1 MEDQRLRPLSRALRL
16 SNKDQGEQE
25 VSLVETGFGRVDDNG
40 NIYVVDA
47 GVERLIG
54 SQPELSPADAL
65 ALYVKKYEDL
75 AASVRL
81 LEQRVKA
88 KADAKSINK
97 SAEKI
102 IADLKEPLAIGDI
115 QSLRERVL
123 AVQASISSLLAESA
137 EKHAEEV
144 KAALA
149 AREEIV
155 LQAEKIAAQDPQ
167 KTNYKQASAK
177 MIELFTAWQ
186 GLQKSSAK
194 VSKKA
199 GDDLWHRFSKAR
211 NTFDSNKRS
220 YFSTQDVLVKASK
233 NAKTDL
239 VAKAEALVEKGA
251 EASIAYRDLLT
262 AWKALPKTKTKADDS
277 LWARFK
283 AAGDAIYAAKSAKVE
298 ADNVEFSANLTVKL
312 ALLEEAEK
320 IDVTNL
326 EAAKSAMKSIQ
337 ARWEKAGKVPRDAM
351 RSTEDRLKAVEL
363 KIKGVE
369 QENWRKTD
377 PATIDRTNSVRSQ
390 LEAAIAKLESELAQ
404 AHQSGDAG
412 KIAKATEA
420 LETKKAWLAVVIA
433 NA

>member
-1 MEDQRLRPLSRALRL
+1 M
-16 SNKDQGEQE
+16 
-25 VSLVETGFGRVDDNG
+25 SLVETGFGRVDDNG

-54 SQPELSPADAL
+54 SQPELTPENAF
-65 ALYVKKYEDL
+65 ALYVKKYDDL

-102 IADLKEPLAIGDI
+102 IVDLKEPMAIGDLA
-115 QSLRERVL
+115 SLRERVN
-123 AVQASISSLLAESA
+123 AVQISIASLLAESV

-144 KAALA
+144 KAALI

-167 KTNYKQASAK
+167 KTNYKLASAK
-177 MIELFTAWQ
+177 MLELFTAWQ
-186 GLQKSSAK
+186 ALQKTSTK

-199 GDDLWHRFSKAR
+199 ADDLWHRFSKAR

-220 YFSTQDVLVKASK
+220 YFSSQDVLVKASK
-233 NAKTDL
+233 NAKSDL
-239 VAKAEALVEKGA
+239 VAKAEALVVKGA
-251 EASIAYRDLLT
+251 DAAVAYRELLA
-262 AWKALPKTKTKADDS
+262 AWKTLPKTKTKADDS
-277 LWARFK
+277 LWAKFK
-283 AAGDAIYAAKSAKVE
+283 AAGDAIYAAKTAKVE
-298 ADNVEFSANLTVKL
+298 SDNITFAANLKIKL
-312 ALLEEAEK
+312 ELLEEAEK
-320 IDVTNL
+320 IDVSNL
-326 EAAKSAMKSIQ
+326 ESAKTAMKSIQ
-337 ARWEKAGKVPRDAM
+337 ARWEKAGKVPRDSI
-351 RSTEDRLKAVEL
+351 RTIDDRLKAVEQ
-363 KIKGVE
+363 KIKGIE

-390 LEAAIAKLESELAQ
+390 LESSIAKLEAELAQ
-404 AHQSGDAG
+404 AQQSNDAG

-420 LETKKAWLAVVIA
+420 LETKKAWLTVVIA
-433 NA
+433 NG

>member
-1 MEDQRLRPLSRALRL
+1 M
-16 SNKDQGEQE
+16 
-25 VSLVETGFGRVDDNG
+25 SLVETGFGRVDDNG
-40 NIYVVDA
+40 NIFVVDA

-54 SQPELSPADAL
+54 SQPELSPENAL
-65 ALYVKKYEDL
+65 ALYMKKYDDL

-102 IADLKEPLAIGDI
+102 ILDLKEPMAIGDLA
-115 QSLRERVL
+115 SLRERVS
-123 AVQASISSLLAESA
+123 AVQTSIASLLAESV

-144 KAALA
+144 KAALI

-177 MIELFTAWQ
+177 MLELFTTWQ
-186 GLQKSSAK
+186 AMQKTSTK

-199 GDDLWHRFSKAR
+199 ADDLWHRFSKAR

-220 YFSTQDVLVKASK
+220 YFSSQDALVKASK
-233 NAKTDL
+233 NAKSDL
-239 VAKAEALVEKGA
+239 VAKAEALVAKGA
-251 EASIAYRDLLT
+251 DAAVAYRELLE
-262 AWKALPKTKTKADDS
+262 AWKTLPKTKTKADDS
-277 LWARFK
+277 LWAKFK
-283 AAGDAIYAAKSAKVE
+283 AAGDAIYAAKTAKVE
-298 ADNVEFSANLTVKL
+298 SDNIAFAANLKIKL
-312 ALLEEAEK
+312 ELLEEAEK
-320 IDVTNL
+320 IDVSNL
-326 EAAKSAMKSIQ
+326 ESAKTAMKSIQ
-337 ARWEKAGKVPRDAM
+337 ARWEKAGKVPRDSI
-351 RSTEDRLKAVEL
+351 RTIDDRLKAVEQ
-363 KIKGVE
+363 KIKGIE

-390 LEAAIAKLESELAQ
+390 LESSIAKLEAELAQ
-404 AHQSGDAG
+404 AQQSNDAG

-420 LETKKAWLAVVIA
+420 LETKKAWLTVVIA
-433 NA
+433 NG

>member
-1 MEDQRLRPLSRALRL
+1 MS
-16 SNKDQGEQE
+16 
-25 VSLVETGFGRVDDNG
+25 VVETGFGRVDDSG

-54 SQPELSPADAL
+54 SQPELSPEDAL
-65 ALYVKKYEDL
+65 ALYVRKFEDL
-75 AASVRL
+75 SASVRL

-102 IADLKEPLAIGDI
+102 ITDLKEPLAIGDI
-115 QSLRERVL
+115 QSLRERVS
-123 AVQASISSLLAESA
+123 AVQASIATLLTESA

-149 AREEIV
+149 AREAIV
-155 LQAEKIAAQDPQ
+155 LEAEKIAAQDPQ

-177 MIELFTAWQ
+177 MLELFTTWQ
-186 GLQKSSAK
+186 ALQKSNAK

-199 GDDLWHRFSKAR
+199 ADDLWHRFSKAR

-220 YFSTQDVLVKASK
+220 YFSGQDALVKASK
-233 NAKTDL
+233 NAKSDL
-239 VAKAEALVEKGA
+239 VAKAEALVDKGA
-251 EASIAYRDLLT
+251 DAAVAYRDLLT

-283 AAGDAIYAAKSAKVE
+283 AAGDAIYAAKTLKVE
-298 ADNVEFSANLTVKL
+298 ADNVAFAANLKVKL
-312 ALLEEAEK
+312 ELLEEAEK
-320 IDVTNL
+320 IDVSNL
-326 EAAKSAMKSIQ
+326 DSAKAAMKSIQ
-337 ARWEKAGKVPRDAM
+337 ARWEKAGKVPRDSM
-351 RSTEDRLKAVEL
+351 RSTEDRLKAVEQ
-363 KIKGVE
+363 KIKGIE

-377 PATIDRTNSVRSQ
+377 PATIDRTNSVRTQ

-404 AHQSGDAG
+404 VQQSGDAS

>member
-1 MEDQRLRPLSRALRL
+1 M
-16 SNKDQGEQE
+16 
-25 VSLVETGFGRVDDNG
+25 SLVETGFGRVDDNG
-40 NIYVVDA
+40 NIFVVDA

-54 SQPELSPADAL
+54 SQPELTPENAL
-65 ALYVKKYEDL
+65 ALYVKKYDDL

-102 IADLKEPLAIGDI
+102 IVDLKEPMAIGDLA
-115 QSLRERVL
+115 SLRERVT
-123 AVQASISSLLAESA
+123 AVQISIASLLAESV

-144 KAALA
+144 KAALI

-155 LQAEKIAAQDPQ
+155 LQAEKIATQDPQ

-177 MIELFTAWQ
+177 MLELFTAWQ
-186 GLQKSSAK
+186 ALQKTSTK

-199 GDDLWHRFSKAR
+199 ADDLWHRFSKAR

-220 YFSTQDVLVKASK
+220 YFSSQDALVKASK
-233 NAKTDL
+233 NAKSDL
-239 VAKAEALVEKGA
+239 VAKAEALVVKGA
-251 EASIAYRDLLT
+251 DAAVAYRELLE
-262 AWKALPKTKTKADDS
+262 AWKTLPKTKTKADDS
-277 LWARFK
+277 LWAKFK

-298 ADNVEFSANLTVKL
+298 SDNIAFAANLKIKL
-312 ALLEEAEK
+312 ELLEEAEK
-320 IDVTNL
+320 IDVSNL
-326 EAAKSAMKSIQ
+326 ESAKTAMKSIQ
-337 ARWEKAGKVPRDAM
+337 ARWEKAGKVPRDSI
-351 RSTEDRLKAVEL
+351 RTIDDRLKAVEQ
-363 KIKGVE
+363 KIKGIE

-390 LEAAIAKLESELAQ
+390 LESSIAKLEAELAQ
-404 AHQSGDAG
+404 AQQSNDAG

-420 LETKKAWLAVVIA
+420 LETKKAWLTVVIA
-433 NA
+433 NG

>member
-1 MEDQRLRPLSRALRL
+1 M
-16 SNKDQGEQE
+16 
-25 VSLVETGFGRVDDNG
+25 SLVETGFGRVDDNG

-54 SQPELSPADAL
+54 SQPELTPENAF
-65 ALYVKKYEDL
+65 ALYVKKYDDL

-102 IADLKEPLAIGDI
+102 IVDLKEPMAIGDLA
-115 QSLRERVL
+115 SLRERVT
-123 AVQASISSLLAESA
+123 AVQTSIASLLAESV

-144 KAALA
+144 KAALI

-167 KTNYKQASAK
+167 KTNYKLASAK
-177 MIELFTAWQ
+177 MLELFTAWQ
-186 GLQKSSAK
+186 ALQKTSTK

-199 GDDLWHRFSKAR
+199 ADDLWHRFSKAR

-220 YFSTQDVLVKASK
+220 YFSSQDALVKASK
-233 NAKTDL
+233 NAKSDL
-239 VAKAEALVEKGA
+239 VAKAEALVVKGA
-251 EASIAYRDLLT
+251 DAAVAYRELLE
-262 AWKALPKTKTKADDS
+262 AWKTLPKTKTKADDS
-277 LWARFK
+277 LWAKFK

-298 ADNVEFSANLTVKL
+298 SDNIAFAANLKIKL
-312 ALLEEAEK
+312 ELLEEAEK
-320 IDVTNL
+320 IDVSNL
-326 EAAKSAMKSIQ
+326 ESAKTAMKSIQ
-337 ARWEKAGKVPRDAM
+337 ARWEKAGKVPRDSI
-351 RSTEDRLKAVEL
+351 RTIDDRLKAVEQ
-363 KIKGVE
+363 KIKGIE

-390 LEAAIAKLESELAQ
+390 LESSIAKLEAELAQ
-404 AHQSGDAG
+404 AQQSNDAG

-420 LETKKAWLAVVIA
+420 LETKKAWLTVVIA
-433 NA
+433 NG